1 MNNWKS
7 FNNKVALITGA
18 SSGIGNALANE
29 LVAKGA
35 EVILVARSKNKLE
48 ELVQSI
54 QQKGGKA
61 TAIAIDL
68 GVSGAAEKLY
78 GEVSQLGLKVDLL
91 INNAG
96 YGRWGEFDK
105 FELSDYNQM
114 IQLNVT
120 TLTELS
126 RLFAADMVTRKD
138 GGIIN
143 VASLAAFNPTPY
155 GAVYSASKSF
165 VLLLSEALNYEYKNL
180 GVHVMTLC
188 PGNTATNFLEVAVE
202 KSTSTTKNNAMA
214 NMSSASAMT
223 SEEVAIECLDSFLKG
238 RIYRIT
244 GSSNRIMYA
253 VTKHLSRKRVL
264 GIVGNMFKKVV
275 KG

>member
-1 MNNWKS
+1 MNTWKS
-7 FNNKVALITGA
+7 FDKKVALITGA
-18 SSGIGNALANE
+18 SSGIGEALANE

-48 ELVQSI
+48 EIALSI
-54 QQKGGKA
+54 QKKGGKA
-61 TAIAIDL
+61 TVIALDL
-68 GVSGAAEKLY
+68 GVPGAAEKLY
-78 GEVSQLGLKVDLL
+78 DQVAQLGLKVDLL

-105 FELSDYNQM
+105 FEISDYNQM

-120 TLTELS
+120 TLTELC
-126 RLFAADMVTRKD
+126 RLFAVDMVNRKD

-143 VASLAAFNPTPY
+143 VSSLAGFGATPY

-165 VLLLSEALNYEYKNL
+165 VLFLSEALNYEYRDL
-180 GVHVMTLC
+180 GIQVMALC
-188 PGNTATNFLEVAVE
+188 PGSTETNFLEVAVE
-202 KSTSTTKNNAMA
+202 KSSATTKDN
-214 NMSSASAMT
+214 AMT
-223 SEEVAIECLDSFLKG
+223 SMNSGSSMTSAAVAKECLESFLKG

-244 GSSNRIMYA
+244 GGNNRLTYA
-253 VTKHLSRKRVL
+253 ATKLMSRKIAL
-264 GIVGNMFKKVV
+264 GIVGNIFKKVV

>member
-7 FNNKVALITGA
+7 FNKKVALITGA
-18 SSGIGNALANE
+18 SSGIGHALANE
-29 LVAKGA
+29 LIEKGA
-35 EVILVARSKNKLE
+35 EVILVARSNNKLE
-48 ELVQSI
+48 EIAQSI
-54 QQKGGKA
+54 QKKGGKA
-61 TAIAIDL
+61 TVIALDL
-68 GVSGAAEKLY
+68 GVPGSAQKLY
-78 GEVSQLGLKVDLL
+78 EQINQLGLKVDLL

-126 RLFAADMVTRKD
+126 RLFAADMVNRKD

-180 GVHVMTLC
+180 GIHVMALC

-223 SEEVAIECLDSFLKG
+223 SEDVAKECLDSFLKG
-238 RIYRIT
+238 KIYRIT
-244 GSSNRIMYA
+244 GGNNRLTYA
-253 VTKHLSRKRVL
+253 AAKLMTRKMSLS
-264 GIVGNMFKKVV
+264 IVGNIFKKVV

>member
-7 FNNKVALITGA
+7 FNKKVALITGA
-18 SSGIGNALANE
+18 SSGIGHALANE
-29 LVAKGA
+29 LVDKGA

-48 ELVQSI
+48 EIAQSI

-61 TAIAIDL
+61 TTIALDL
-68 GVSGAAEKLY
+68 GVPGVAEKLY
-78 GEVSQLGLKVDLL
+78 DQVSQLGLKVDLL

-105 FELSDYNQM
+105 FEMSDYNQM

-120 TLTELS
+120 TLTELC
-126 RLFAADMVTRKD
+126 RLFAAEMVNRKD

-143 VASLAAFNPTPY
+143 VSSLAGFGATPF

-165 VLLLSEALNYEYKNL
+165 VLLLSEALNYEYRDY
-180 GVHVMTLC
+180 GIHVMALC
-188 PGNTATNFLEVAVE
+188 PGSTETNFLEVAVE
-202 KSTSTTKNNAMA
+202 KSSATIKNNAMTSM
-214 NMSSASAMT
+214 NSGSSMT
-223 SEEVAIECLDSFLKG
+223 SSDVAKECLDSFLKG

-244 GSSNRIMYA
+244 GSNNRFMYA
-253 VTKHLSRKRVL
+253 VTKRLSRKRAL
-264 GIVGNMFKKVV
+264 GIVGSMFKKVV